1 MSIGDLGVLPP
12 ELIRQICY
20 NLNLDDIINLQK
32 CHHFLELMIDNVFF
46 VDMKTLEASC
56 DAHGTVVGLSA
67 PSTSTQF
74 STSTA
79 SDSWKEALYK
89 SRKVSKLSI
98 RRTED
103 ARDSYVLDVVE
114 RAELNLDEVEIVLL
128 PGSQTSS
135 QHSKSKI
142 YPKLT
147 EFIASSCR
155 SVTRFRLE
163 YDPSNS
169 IEYTL
174 QGTNA
179 TLIYSQDDDSLLQQ
193 QFVVPLFHALNEGR
207 RCPSTLTLRIGWREK
222 PVMALQAAFHAAL
235 PRSQRSKLQ
244 VLRLDFCN
252 NVSTLSRDEIQQIL
266 AQYAPYLNDTRQLQ
280 HLILD
285 LSHSKVGFS
294 LGVGTRDAV
303 LDNLPGTPTN
313 PPDLALH
320 LGILAEGHVAQKQ
333 KHTNRVACS

>member
-67 PSTSTQF
+67 PSTSAQF
-74 STSTA
+74 SITTA

-89 SRKVSKLSI
+89 SRRVSKLSV

-103 ARDSYVLDVVE
+103 ARDNYILDVIE
-114 RAELNLDEVEIVLL
+114 RAELNLDEVEITLL

-147 EFIASSCR
+147 EFIATCCR

-163 YDPSNS
+163 CDPSNF

-207 RCPSTLTLRIGWREK
+207 HCPSMLTLRIGWREK

-244 VLRLDFCN
+244 VLRLG
-252 NVSTLSRDEIQQIL
+252 E
-266 AQYAPYLNDTRQLQ
+266 
-280 HLILD
+280 LIVFD
-285 LSHSKVGFS
+285 
-294 LGVGTRDAV
+294 
-303 LDNLPGTPTN
+303 
-313 PPDLALH
+313 
-320 LGILAEGHVAQKQ
+320 GH
-333 KHTNRVACS
+333 CGLLE